1 MPFLKAGLIA
11 KNTPEIKREKPKMK
25 IRSAEDLV
33 VAMAVKAWIFADDL
47 ATKAELARLGL
58 A

>member
-1 MPFLKAGLIA
+1 MPFLKAGKIA
-11 KNTPEIKREKPKMK
+11 EKSEIKREKPKMK

-33 VAMAVKAWIFADDL
+33 VAMAVKTWLYVDDL

>member
-1 MPFLKAGLIA
+1 MPFLKAGKIA
-11 KNTPEIKREKPKMK
+11 EKPESKREKPKKK

-33 VAMAVKAWIFADDL
+33 VAMAVKAWMYLDDR

>member
-1 MPFLKAGLIA
+1 MPFLKAGKIA
-11 KNTPEIKREKPKMK
+11 VKPENKREKPKMK

-33 VAMAVKAWIFADDL
+33 VAMAVKTWLYVDDL

>member
-1 MPFLKAGLIA
+1 MPFLKAGKIA
-11 KNTPEIKREKPKMK
+11 EKSKSKREKPKKK